1 MKKLIVIIFIFS
13 TILTLGCG
21 NTISGEKILSNKK
34 WEEDINNMDENLRK
48 KHPDLFRCIS
58 EKTWNENIQ
67 KLNSDLKNLSDIE
80 ISMRISQIISSIG
93 DAHTSIDFLEILTPI
108 GKEKFSYDEIVEF
121 PIKFDYFSNELRAIA
136 SDSQYKSILGYKL
149 ISINNVC
156 TDEIIK
162 KVSTLISYDNQQ
174 FAKELAR
181 SQMQIYEYLKF
192 LQIVDGT
199 KAEYLFENDN
209 KEKIKINVNA
219 IKNKE
224 VNYVNLDKT
233 QSKISTKVEGKYD
246 FYWTKQM
253 KEDNVLYFKYNKCLT
268 NQGPNIDKHGSAN
281 YPDYYDFHNDL
292 LEEINNNNYEKLV
305 IDLRQNRGGAFKLVD
320 LLIHDL
326 KYKINLNSED
336 IVVITGKETLSA
348 GAILAWRLQNELGA
362 TIIGEETGGNVNMFG
377 TEGEFITL
385 PNSKIKVKH
394 PYSFRELKEGYNG
407 GVKPDVEI
415 KQTYKNY
422 INGIDDCY
430 EYVVNVLKK

>member
-1 MKKLIVIIFIFS
+1 
-13 TILTLGCG
+13 
-21 NTISGEKILSNKK
+21 
-34 WEEDINNMDENLRK
+34 
-48 KHPDLFRCIS
+48 
-58 EKTWNENIQ
+58 
-67 KLNSDLKNLSDIE
+67 
-80 ISMRISQIISSIG
+80 
-93 DAHTSIDFLEILTPI
+93 
-108 GKEKFSYDEIVEF
+108 
-121 PIKFDYFSNELRAIA
+121 
-136 SDSQYKSILGYKL
+136 
-149 ISINNVC
+149 
-156 TDEIIK
+156 
-162 KVSTLISYDNQQ
+162 
-174 FAKELAR
+174 
-181 SQMQIYEYLKF
+181 MQIYEYLKF

-199 KAEYLFENDN
+199 KAEYVFENDN

-233 QSKISTKVEGKYD
+233 QSKISTKFEGKYD

-268 NQGPNIDKHGSAN
+268 NQGANIDKQDSAN
-281 YPDYYDFHNDL
+281 YPDYYDFHNNL

-362 TIIGEETGGNVNMFG
+362 TIIGEETGGNVNIFG

-407 GVKPDVEI
+407 GVKPDVQI

-422 INGIDDCY
+422 IYGIDDCY
-430 EYVVNVLKK
+430 EYVINVLKK